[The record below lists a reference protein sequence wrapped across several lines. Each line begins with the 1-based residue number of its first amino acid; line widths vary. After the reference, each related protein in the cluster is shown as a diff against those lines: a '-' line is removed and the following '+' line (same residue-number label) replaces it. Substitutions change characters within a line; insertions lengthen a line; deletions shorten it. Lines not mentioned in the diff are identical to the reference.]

1 MTSIRFLPPRV
12 PMVDLRTGN
21 PTREWYLFL
30 QQLISTVDTA
40 DTTDTELAAMNLT
53 SGADAQEYAMMQE
66 FRQTPA
72 RSGEFD
78 ELRKDIE
85 GLGIAP

>member
-30 QQLISTVDTA
+30 QQLISTVDTG
-40 DTTDTELAAMNLT
+40 DNTDVELAALSLPT
-53 SGADAQEYAMMQE
+53 GAEAQQYALMQE
-66 FRQTPA
+66 MRQVPVTPDQIA
-72 RSGEFD
+72 
-78 ELRKDIE
+78 ELTKAVE